1 MTTLRQTLKKSIL
14 KYRRYEDNRDRN
26 SAALRH
32 LKVVE
37 LEKGKL
43 SNTNKKLC
51 DEYAKDVLGSKSYA
65 PWLYTYTAFS
75 GKFKEGWIP
84 DNYYG
89 QHVIPNINGDYG
101 KICHKK
107 AVIESLIKVSHSI
120 DICYYVNHLFID
132 KKYQILNESS
142 IKDLVFVNVDKIV
155 FKLET
160 SEQGKGIYFFNKN
173 NFDISLIK
181 SLGNGVFQSYINQHT
196 YFSNF
201 TNNSVAT
208 LRVTSVCNELGEISI
223 RAGWLKFAQ
232 GNDTHCMGDATI
244 KIPYDIK
251 TGKLHEHAY
260 FGSWKSMAKLPHNDF
275 SFAHTQLPMYDKCI
289 SEVKRMH
296 SNIPFARCLGWDL
309 IIDDNDNVVVIEVN
323 GGHSGIRF
331 TEAVQGPCFKGLNWE
346 NLHRIKTE

>member
-1 MTTLRQTLKKSIL
+1 MTTLRKQIKNSIS
-14 KYRRYEDNRDRN
+14 KIRVFEDNRDRN
-26 SAALRH
+26 GAARRH

-37 LEKGKL
+37 QEKGKL
-43 SNTNKKLC
+43 SASDKKRC
-51 DEYAKDVLGSKSYA
+51 DEYAKEVLGSKSYA

-120 DICYYVNHLFID
+120 DICYYTNQLFID
-132 KKYQILNESS
+132 TNYQILNENS
-142 IKDLVFVNVDKIV
+142 IKNLIFAQSDKVV

-160 SEQGKGIYFFNKN
+160 SEQGKGIYFFDEN
-173 NFDISLIK
+173 NFDVSKIK
-181 SLGNGVFQSYINQHT
+181 RLGNGVFQNYISQHP
-196 YFSNF
+196 YFFNF
-201 TNNSVAT
+201 TRNSVAT
-208 LRVTSVCNELGEISI
+208 IRITTVCNDLGEISV

-232 GNDTHCMGDATI
+232 GDDTHCMGDATI
-244 KIPYDIK
+244 KVPYDIK
-251 TGKLHEHAY
+251 TGKLYDHAY
-260 FGSWKSMAKLPHNDF
+260 FGSWKSMTKLPDNDY
-275 SFAHTQLPMYDKCI
+275 SFAQTQLPQYDKCI

-309 IIDDNDNVVVIEVN
+309 MVDDADNVVVIEVN

-346 NLHRIKTE
+346 NLHKIN